1 MLSAKHGGDVKN
13 TDPGQ
18 LILPAA
24 AMVAVGFIA
33 HGVVR
38 WLAFAVAVA
47 LVVKYTMLIR
57 EKPDA

>member
-1 MLSAKHGGDVKN
+1 MKN